1 MKSTILTVVGCT
13 LLLPTISFGGDPY
26 IDIHDTMCT
35 EGEAIYISCS
45 FNANEKNKIKVAS
58 ICAKGNESP
67 DSGYIQY
74 RYGIP
79 GEKLELQF
87 PKSITSPKKIF
98 KIYKSDSIDGITQAL
113 RFSKE
118 TYIYSFEKRGLSS
131 YRLVV
136 TENGKEVFNKSCEEP
151 GKIYIADDAFDG
163 IQTINLGEKEISN
176 TDK

>member
-1 MKSTILTVVGCT
+1 MKPTTLIILGCT
-13 LLLPTISFGGDPY
+13 LLLPKTSFGGDPY

-45 FNANEKNKIKVAS
+45 FNTNAENKTKVAS
-58 ICAKGNESP
+58 ICAKDNESP
-67 DSGYIQY
+67 KSGYVQY

-79 GEKLELQF
+79 GEKLELQL
-87 PKSITSPKKIF
+87 PKNIITPKKIF

-113 RFSKE
+113 RFS
-118 TYIYSFEKRGLSS
+118 TGNYTYSFEKQGLSN

-136 TENGKEVFNKSCEEP
+136 RDNEREVFNKPCEEP
-151 GKIYIADDAFDG
+151 GKIYLTDDAFRG
-163 IQTINLGEKEISN
+163 IPIINLGNKEISK

>member
-1 MKSTILTVVGCT
+1 MKSIFLTILGCT
-13 LLLPTISFGGDPY
+13 LLIPINSFAGDPY

-35 EGEAIYISCS
+35 EGEAVYISCS
-45 FNANEKNKIKVAS
+45 FHTNSKNKIKVAS
-58 ICAKGNESP
+58 ICANGNKAPESE
-67 DSGYIQY
+67 YIQY

-87 PKSITSPKKIF
+87 PKNIKKTKETF

-113 RFSKE
+113 RFSKGN
-118 TYIYSFEKRGLSS
+118 YIYSFEKRGLSI

-136 TENGKEVFNKSCEEP
+136 WNNEKEVFNKPCEEP
-151 GKIYIADDAFDG
+151 GKMYLADDAFDA
-163 IQTINLGEKEISN
+163 IPIINLGNKEISK